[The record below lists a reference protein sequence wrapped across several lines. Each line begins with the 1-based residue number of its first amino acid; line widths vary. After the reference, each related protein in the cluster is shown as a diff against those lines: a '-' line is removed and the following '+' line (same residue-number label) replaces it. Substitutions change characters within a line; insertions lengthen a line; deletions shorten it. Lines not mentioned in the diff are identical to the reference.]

1 MLQLFDTDVW
11 QEIFD
16 VLKRHKLRTALTA
29 FGVFWGIFMLV
40 VLMGAGNGLQN
51 GAESN
56 FTGAKNSVFIWSG
69 RPTSIPYKGLSRGR
83 YIRLNDTDMEALY
96 SRIPEIQHI
105 APSNGMG
112 DRPVNHA
119 DKTETYS
126 LSGIQPIEIT
136 AQGYRLEQGR
146 FLNELDI
153 EQKRKVVVI
162 GTHVRDVLFN
172 GENPVGKT
180 IKTLGVRFLVVGVI
194 APASLADWAQ
204 RDTRRV
210 YFPNTTLRSTFNQ
223 RDVIHRMLIAPKDG
237 VDAAWLEQQVQT
249 VLKERHKIHPDDHG
263 VIGSY
268 NAQKDYTRVQSLFT
282 GIRLFSWFVAVG
294 TIIAGVVGVGNI
306 MLISV
311 KERTKEIGIR
321 KALGATPRA
330 IIATILQESIVLTF
344 ISGYF
349 GLVAG
354 VFVIELASKLMPPA
368 TTGSNFFSNPEI
380 DFTTALTAI
389 SVLLIAGAIASVMP
403 AQRAAGVNPVVA
415 LQDE

>member
-1 MLQLFDTDVW
+1 MNQLFDTDVW
-11 QEIFD
+11 REILE

-40 VLMGAGNGLQN
+40 VLMGAGNGLKN

-56 FTGAKNSVFIWSG
+56 FTAAKNSVFIWSG

-83 YIRLNDTDMEALY
+83 YVRLNDSDMEALY
-96 SRIPEIQHI
+96 QRIPEIKHI
-105 APSNGMG
+105 SPSNGMG
-112 DRPVNHA
+112 SRPVHFEE
-119 DKTETYS
+119 KSETYE
-126 LSGIQPIEIT
+126 LSGIQPIEIK
-136 AQGYRLEQGR
+136 AQGFRLLAGR

-153 EQKRKVVVI
+153 EDKRKVVVI
-162 GTHVRDVLFN
+162 GSQVREVLF
-172 GENPVGKT
+172 GSTDPIGKT
-180 IKTLGVRFLVVGVI
+180 VRISGVRFLVVGVV
-194 APASLADWAQ
+194 APASLSDWAQ

-223 RDVIHRMLIAPKDG
+223 RDVIHRMLIAPNSG
-237 VDAAWLEQQVQT
+237 INTGWLETQIQT
-249 VLKERHKIHPDDHG
+249 VLKERHKIHPNDHG

-268 NAQKDYTRVQSLFT
+268 NAQKDYQRVQSLFS
-282 GIRLFSWFVAVG
+282 GIRLFSWFVAIG

-330 IIATILQESIVLTF
+330 IVSTILQESIVLTF
-344 ISGYF
+344 ISGYL

-354 VFVIELASKLMPPA
+354 VLVVEGISRALPPS
-368 TTGSNFFSNPEI
+368 TSGSNFFSNPEI
-380 DFTTALTAI
+380 DFNTALTAI
-389 SVLLIAGAIASVMP
+389 IVLLIAGAIASLMP
-403 AQRAAGVNPVVA
+403 ARRAANVNPVVA

>member
-249 VLKERHKIHPDDHG
+249 VLKE
-263 VIGSY
+263 IG
-268 NAQKDYTRVQSLFT
+268 
-282 GIRLFSWFVAVG
+282 
-294 TIIAGVVGVGNI
+294 
-306 MLISV
+306 
-311 KERTKEIGIR
+311 
-321 KALGATPRA
+321 RA
-330 IIATILQESIVLTF
+330 HV
-344 ISGYF
+344 
-349 GLVAG
+349 
-354 VFVIELASKLMPPA
+354 
-368 TTGSNFFSNPEI
+368 
-380 DFTTALTAI
+380 
-389 SVLLIAGAIASVMP
+389 
-403 AQRAAGVNPVVA
+403 
-415 LQDE
+415 